1 MEHFSSYKLEK
12 SRLLEKINVIKGN
25 LTQLQEMDFDC
36 SEAFKKLEETVRS
49 LDNELISIVLV
60 GSFSDGKT
68 SVIAGWLGEQPDS
81 MKIDSDE
88 SSDQL
93 EIYKPTNLPEKCE
106 IVDTPGLFGSKEK
119 EITDGSLI
127 KLSDVTKKYIDQA
140 NIILYVVDAKN
151 PIKDSHKE
159 TVRWIM
165 QDLHKI
171 ETTIFVINK
180 MDSVSDITDDDDF
193 RKVAE
198 IKKSTLRDKVK
209 EIANLSE
216 EECRQLK
223 IVCVTSNPNEKGF
236 EFWSKNREIYEAR
249 SRINDLESVTNDVLK
264 NTSTT
269 DLIAKT
275 GCDVLERIVR
285 ENVEMIEN
293 QIKLITNDVVPELEE
308 TLRRNEKDYESTKK
322 QILSKQAS
330 YIRELRVY
338 EKKLK
343 AGLRA
348 TTFESIREFISDEI
362 GISGEEA
369 GFRIQEEISLI
380 SQSYFDEATQKV
392 EDLYHSFETQN
403 AKQNEIL
410 DAALKKGAAGLS
422 FALKSAGKVPIAQM
436 KGAIV
441 AGRDVLGK
449 VFGASIKFKPWGIT
463 KLATGLSKALPLIGA
478 GIDLTMNAVELAK
491 KNAENNKFKQTKQK
505 IEEMIT
511 DCFKSVCDNANDTDK
526 YLEMFAPQLKDMEKN
541 LAMQK
546 DVLEKQKLRKEQ
558 FLKWKKEAVD
568 VDFITEAK

>member
-198 IKKSTLRDKVK
+198 IKKSTLRDKV
-209 EIANLSE
+209 
-216 EECRQLK
+216 
-223 IVCVTSNPNEKGF
+223 
-236 EFWSKNREIYEAR
+236 NR
-249 SRINDLESVTNDVLK
+249 
-264 NTSTT
+264 
-269 DLIAKT
+269 
-275 GCDVLERIVR
+275 
-285 ENVEMIEN
+285 
-293 QIKLITNDVVPELEE
+293 
-308 TLRRNEKDYESTKK
+308 
-322 QILSKQAS
+322 AS
-330 YIRELRVY
+330 
-338 EKKLK
+338 
-343 AGLRA
+343 
-348 TTFESIREFISDEI
+348 
-362 GISGEEA
+362 
-369 GFRIQEEISLI
+369 
-380 SQSYFDEATQKV
+380 
-392 EDLYHSFETQN
+392 
-403 AKQNEIL
+403 
-410 DAALKKGAAGLS
+410 ALK
-422 FALKSAGKVPIAQM
+422 
-436 KGAIV
+436 
-441 AGRDVLGK
+441 
-449 VFGASIKFKPWGIT
+449 
-463 KLATGLSKALPLIGA
+463 
-478 GIDLTMNAVELAK
+478 
-491 KNAENNKFKQTKQK
+491 
-505 IEEMIT
+505 
-511 DCFKSVCDNANDTDK
+511 
-526 YLEMFAPQLKDMEKN
+526 
-541 LAMQK
+541 
-546 DVLEKQKLRKEQ
+546 
-558 FLKWKKEAVD
+558 
-568 VDFITEAK
+568 

>member
-1 MEHFSSYKLEK
+1 MEHFSSFKLEK
-12 SRLLEKINVIKGN
+12 SRLLEKINIIKGN
-25 LTQLQEMDFDC
+25 LTQLQNMDFDC
-36 SEAFKKLEETVRS
+36 SDAFKKLEETVNS

-68 SVIAGWLGEQPDS
+68 SVIAGWLGEQTDS

-106 IVDTPGLFGSKEK
+106 IIDTPGLFGSKEK

-127 KLSDVTKKYIDQA
+127 RLSDITKKYIDQA

-171 ETTIFVINK
+171 GTTIFVINK

-209 EIANLSE
+209 EIASLSDDE
-216 EECRQLK
+216 VSQLK
-223 IVCVTSNPNEKGF
+223 IVCITSNPNEKGF
-236 EFWSKNREIYEAR
+236 DFWTKNREIYEER
-249 SRINDLESVTNDVLK
+249 SRINDLETLTNDVLK
-264 NTSTT
+264 NTSAS

-285 ENVEMIEN
+285 ENIELIEN
-293 QIKLITNDVVPELEE
+293 QIELLTNDVVPELEE
-308 TLRRNEKDYESTKK
+308 SLRRNTKDYESTKK
-322 QILSKQAS
+322 QILSKRAS
-330 YIRELRVY
+330 YIHDLRKY

-348 TTFESIREFISDEI
+348 ATFENIGQFIDDEI
-362 GISGEEA
+362 GNAEGQA
-369 GFRIQEEISLI
+369 GYKIQEEITLI
-380 SQSYFDEATQKV
+380 SQSYFDEATQKINN
-392 EDLYHSFETQN
+392 LYNSFETEN
-403 AKQNEIL
+403 EKQNEVL
-410 DAALKKGAAGLS
+410 ENALKKGGEGLS
-422 FALKSAGKVPIAQM
+422 NALKAAGKVPVAQM
-436 KGAIV
+436 KNIII
-441 AGRDVLGK
+441 AGRDALGK

-463 KLATGLSKALPLIGA
+463 RLATGLTKALPIIGTV
-478 GIDLTMNAVELAK
+478 IDVGMNAIDLAK
-491 KNAENNKFKQTKQK
+491 KNAEKNKFEKLKK
-505 IEEMIT
+505 DVGDMISSY
-511 DCFKSVCDNANDTDK
+511 FKSVCDDAMDNEK
-526 YLEMFAPQLKDMEKN
+526 YLEMFAPQLKEIEKT
-541 LAMQK
+541 LSSQK
-546 DVLEKQKLRKEQ
+546 EVLENQKLRKEQ

-568 VDFITEAK
+568 VDFLKS